1 MGKRPKK
8 KIVLFLVEGMSDK
21 NAFEIPFGQLLEDID
36 PDILLEFAMVMND
49 DGHAGGDITSKNGIY
64 PDNIERFI
72 DEIMVSP
79 FLKQTGLYPKDILEI
94 VHFVDTDG
102 VYIDD
107 ALVAASGNETDDPV
121 YYPDYIVTGIPA
133 HVVERNHRK
142 SDNLDV
148 LTSLTYIKIGS
159 KKVKY
164 SAYYFSCNLDHFLHG
179 DANFNEHD
187 KTRKAL
193 EFSIAHEESGSLEK
207 FFFENETETTD
218 MSYDESWDFIRS
230 GENSLKRHTNVNLLI
245 KRLMSLARQR
255 GGTDGKEQKR

>member
-79 FLKQTGLYPKDILEI
+79 FLKQTGLCPKDILEI

-102 VYIDD
+102 AYIDD

-133 HVVERNHRK
+133 HVVERNHR
-142 SDNLDV
+142 
-148 LTSLTYIKIGS
+148 
-159 KKVKY
+159 
-164 SAYYFSCNLDHFLHG
+164 
-179 DANFNEHD
+179 
-187 KTRKAL
+187 
-193 EFSIAHEESGSLEK
+193 
-207 FFFENETETTD
+207 
-218 MSYDESWDFIRS
+218 
-230 GENSLKRHTNVNLLI
+230 
-245 KRLMSLARQR
+245 
-255 GGTDGKEQKR
+255 

>member
-21 NAFEIPFGQLLEDID
+21 NALEIPFGQLLEDID
-36 PDILLEFAMVMND
+36 PDILLEFAMVMKD
-49 DGHAGGDITSKNGIY
+49 DGTAGGDITSKNGIY
-64 PDNIERFI
+64 PDNIEYFI

-79 FLKQTGLYPKDILEI
+79 FLKQTGLYPKDIMEI

-107 ALVAASGNETDDPV
+107 DLVASSGDVGDDPI
-121 YYPDYIVTGIPA
+121 YYPDLIVTGNPA

-142 SDNLDV
+142 SENLDV
-148 LTSLTYIKIGS
+148 LTSLSYIKIGS
-159 KKVKY
+159 KKIRY
-164 SAYYFSCNLDHFLHG
+164 STYYFSCNLDHFLHG
-179 DANFNEHD
+179 DANFNDHD

-193 EFSIAHEESGSLEK
+193 EFSLAHENSGSLEE
-207 FFFENETETTD
+207 FFRENETDTMD
-218 MSYDESWDFIRS
+218 MTYDESWEFIRT

-245 KRLMSLARQR
+245 KRLMDMARY
-255 GGTDGKEQKR
+255 KK

>member
-1 MGKRPKK
+1 M
-8 KIVLFLVEGMSDK
+8 
-21 NAFEIPFGQLLEDID
+21 
-36 PDILLEFAMVMND
+36 
-49 DGHAGGDITSKNGIY
+49 T
-64 PDNIERFI
+64 
-72 DEIMVSP
+72 
-79 FLKQTGLYPKDILEI
+79 
-94 VHFVDTDG
+94 
-102 VYIDD
+102 
-107 ALVAASGNETDDPV
+107 
-121 YYPDYIVTGIPA
+121 
-133 HVVERNHRK
+133 
-142 SDNLDV
+142 
-148 LTSLTYIKIGS
+148 TSLTSIKIGS